1 MQMRCVLTKKHLPF
15 KFSIPYKRFAG
26 LKLITV
32 LNYKYPQCVTE
43 IYARCH
49 YGVTAGYHPL
59 IMKGYFV
66 IQD

>member
-1 MQMRCVLTKKHLPF
+1 MRCVSNKETLAF
-15 KFSIPYKRFAG
+15 KFSIPYKRFAR

-43 IYARCH
+43 ICARCH

-59 IMKGYFV
+59 TMKGYLV
-66 IQD
+66 I